1 MIEQGSFGWLRQ
13 RLGNFTG
20 SRIGDLMTS
29 GKKGELFGKTAF
41 SYIYEVAAERN
52 LLPKYIEDDYLFEI
66 YQNQVSINNKFIE
79 FGHENEDFAAE
90 RYSLSQDA
98 NLRSA
103 KVYSTLQYLTSPLLP
118 TV

>member
-52 LLPKYIEDDYLFEI
+52 LLPKYIEDDYLLI
-66 YQNQVSINNKFIE
+66 WIDDDMIE
-79 FGHENEDFAAE
+79 
-90 RYSLSQDA
+90 L
-98 NLRSA
+98 LRLGSHTELFS
-103 KVYSTLQYLTSPLLP
+103 KNRK
-118 TV
+118 